1 MEGMNPQ
8 YLVLSTGKVTIKYQI
23 SVTSVIGP
31 SLASIIA
38 NQEETSWRD
47 IEGELWPMGCRVVT
61 SVLGWNRATPTEVEM
76 CNVFIALVPE
86 LRHTATKNAC
96 SLAQQPLIW
105 LIMVLTRHTWRFEL
119 SLIIHCHFFLFYY
132 SLYNAFLSILSF
144 VVVIYVLLSNPSPM
158 HGECVL
164 FLCANMNVIGTPPP
178 PQTWVYRLSILSD
191 FECAD
196 EPNMEWKVSAQMM
209 SSWPIWELGKTL
221 LWKWCFYHVFLL
233 KPLPLLLTSWQ
244 DLLRNICF
252 TDHVHLDNQRQQHKS
267 TQTPTPKLTN
277 DISRILCAY

>member
-8 YLVLSTGKVTIKYQI
+8 YLVISTGKVTIKYQI

-119 SLIIHCHFFLFYY
+119 SLIIHCHFFLFLLFFIQCIPFHFIFC
-132 SLYNAFLSILSF
+132 SCNLRFAIQPQPNAW
-144 VVVIYVLLSNPSPM
+144 
-158 HGECVL
+158 
-164 FLCANMNVIGTPPP
+164 
-178 PQTWVYRLSILSD
+178 WV
-191 FECAD
+191 CT
-196 EPNMEWKVSAQMM
+196 VSVCKHERY
-209 SSWPIWELGKTL
+209 WHP
-221 LWKWCFYHVFLL
+221 
-233 KPLPLLLTSWQ
+233 
-244 DLLRNICF
+244 
-252 TDHVHLDNQRQQHKS
+252 
-267 TQTPTPKLTN
+267 TPTPDLSVQIVNFEWLWVRRWAKHGVKSECTDDEFLTDMGTGQN
-277 DISRILCAY
+277 PALEVVFLSFFFVEATSLVINLMARPTKKYLLHRSRASRQPTPAT